1 LFFIKPGAK
10 VNGQHNWDILL
21 FQHMLDAVDAVKHV
35 ADDNSVFH
43 DSALAHRAS
52 NTVHL
57 LQRKTL
63 NRPEIAELF

>member
-1 LFFIKPGAK
+1 
-10 VNGQHNWDILL
+10 
-21 FQHMLDAVDAVKHV
+21 MLHAVKHV